1 MTIYQTD
8 VIDMIATIGNKV
20 ELVITDH
27 LEWTGKTE
35 EDLEHLRLLDAK
47 VIKYI
52 ASYQSGELLR
62 KKPEI
67 KDKKV
72 TIQIIGLHCP
82 NKRGAKFISDARD
95 YLSKNCPEI
104 TLEFVWSAYAEC

>member
-35 EDLEHLRLLDAK
+35 
-47 VIKYI
+47 
-52 ASYQSGELLR
+52 
-62 KKPEI
+62 
-67 KDKKV
+67 
-72 TIQIIGLHCP
+72 
-82 NKRGAKFISDARD
+82 
-95 YLSKNCPEI
+95 
-104 TLEFVWSAYAEC
+104 